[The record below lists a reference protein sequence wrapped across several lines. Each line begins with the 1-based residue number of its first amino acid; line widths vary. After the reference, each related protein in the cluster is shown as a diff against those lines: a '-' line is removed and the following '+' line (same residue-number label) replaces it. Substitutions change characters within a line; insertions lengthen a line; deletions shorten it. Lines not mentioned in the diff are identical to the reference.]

1 MRKTKLIP
9 MNLITPNRF
18 QPRSQLGS
26 AGIEELAASISQN
39 GLIQPIIVREINQ
52 GYEIVAG
59 ERRFR
64 ACLYLGFSDILA
76 IVDEVSDQKMA
87 ELALI
92 ENIQRENLSPIDEA
106 KAYQQLIQLYDLTQE
121 KIALQVGKS
130 QSAVANKLR
139 LLNLAPEIQEAIAS
153 RSITE
158 RHGRALLGLPI
169 IKRPEVFNEILKNEL
184 NVKETEKLISNLKE
198 KPQPVRP
205 ATTKGIVANHKIA
218 VNTILQAV
226 EMVRKV
232 GFNVMIEETYQADET
247 IMTIKIKK

>member
-139 LLNLAPEIQEAIAS
+139 LLNLVPEIQEAIAS

-158 RHGRALLGLPI
+158 RHGRALLGLPVGQ
-169 IKRPEVFNEILKNEL
+169 RSEVFDSIIRNE
-184 NVKETEKLISNLKE
+184 
-198 KPQPVRP
+198 
-205 ATTKGIVANHKIA
+205 
-218 VNTILQAV
+218 
-226 EMVRKV
+226 
-232 GFNVMIEETYQADET
+232 
-247 IMTIKIKK
+247 